1 MTITVQLN
9 GEQRQVPKGLSL
21 AALLEWLGL
30 AADRVAVERNREI
43 VKRSD
48 WGATQIEEGDR
59 LEVVQMVGGGSGR
72 RSAACHRNWP

>member
-1 MTITVQLN
+1 MTIQLN
-9 GEQRQVPKGLSL
+9 GEPRKVPESLTL

-43 VKRSD
+43 VKRAGWS
-48 WGATQIEEGDR
+48 TTRIEEGDR

-72 RSAACHRNWP
+72 RNLP